1 MPEPSSAFSSFVKW
15 IGGILA
21 AVITGLVL
29 FVGQQ
34 YLTNHKWPWTKGQ
47 TTQTTKAA
55 KIIPVDGRVVDSTRT
70 KLIDNALVRMQVSSN
85 HEEQQTDSEGRYAFS
100 FDGFDPEFSASMSID
115 APGYKQLR
123 LNLPLSKLRQM
134 KEQRLEPETP
144 PPHPVGGGAAP
155 GARALSLAL
164 LQAPEKAFR
173 QTTPTSCAQTLSEFL
188 HTHSLCCHSE
198 RRDATVLSTCA

>member
-155 GARALSLAL
+155 GPVIGCIAGGGKGAIIGAAAGAGKSIPANYTYIMRADLKRILAH
-164 LQAPEKAFR
+164 P
-173 QTTPTSCAQTLSEFL
+173 
-188 HTHSLCCHSE
+188 
-198 RRDATVLSTCA
+198 

>member
-134 KEQRLEPETP
+134 KEQRLEPEP
-144 PPHPVGGGAAP
+144 PPPQPPRATGATIDGVAGGGKGAIIGAAA
-155 GARALSLAL
+155 GAGKSIPANYTYIMRADLKRILAH
-164 LQAPEKAFR
+164 P
-173 QTTPTSCAQTLSEFL
+173 
-188 HTHSLCCHSE
+188 
-198 RRDATVLSTCA
+198 